1 MIDGIKVIPLW
12 PVVDESGRI
21 MHTCTFGANDVGR
34 SRCPTLADS
43 PRRFDDVRLRI
54 RPC

>member
-12 PVVDESGRI
+12 PVVDECGRI

-34 SRCPTLADS
+34 SRCIALVDS
-43 PRRFDDVRLRI
+43 PRRGDGVHLRI